1 MADASVYTTLF
12 HEREDSAQ
20 YWLPSYIMI
29 REEQWLSTLHSAGG
43 SLSLSLSLS
52 LSHSLSLSL
61 YISRS
66 TSLSSLTSSVWLSSL
81 TLSVSPLPPLSV
93 SLSLCRSVSLSL
105 CLYRVV
111 DGGTGSVVAVRSH
124 ADLCGTPTCEELRAV
139 VTASDGGGVYGVS
152 FGRSA
157 LSSLCG
163 DSAAGSGRA
172 FDTAGYGELV
182 TALESEAAQ
191 EIEQAEQGAEPSTE
205 SGKSERQVHREP
217 QHLQSHSRA
226 AGGDETR

>member
-1 MADASVYTTLF
+1 M
-12 HEREDSAQ
+12 
-20 YWLPSYIMI
+20 
-29 REEQWLSTLHSAGG
+29 
-43 SLSLSLSLS
+43 
-52 LSHSLSLSL
+52 
-61 YISRS
+61 
-66 TSLSSLTSSVWLSSL
+66 
-81 TLSVSPLPPLSV
+81 
-93 SLSLCRSVSLSL
+93 
-105 CLYRVV
+105 
-111 DGGTGSVVAVRSH
+111 VAVRSH
-124 ADLCGTPTCEELRAV
+124 ADLCGAPTCEELRAV

-182 TALESEAAQ
+182 TALESEATQ

-205 SGKSERQVHREP
+205 SERQVHREP